1 MKILFTI
8 NHPYKKK
15 PPLSRKG
22 KYQRQ
27 QKKHRSGRYCAPV
40 CNIQTGTNLF
50 NPMYERIPSQ
60 LKSELQLEDIDSWEV
75 YLQQIRKD
83 RTDTD
88 VCIVSETDLKTNI
101 PNSAVDI
108 HNYDIYRRDRNWSGM
123 DKRAKGGIAIY
134 VRKNLDIV
142 DVYRSSLYELIYLVV
157 RLPSGHMLVV
167 CGFYHPPR
175 PTYQVKDL
183 MIYLVD
189 LMDNI
194 LDKFP
199 GGVIVAGGD
208 VNRLDPDEL
217 CSMTGWKALVSFP
230 TRDDS
235 ILDNVFTNRSDLFGK
250 CKPYNITTKTDHTA
264 VILPPGTKL
273 KPIRRKF
280 QIRDCRKHRKECLYK
295 SLAGENWGAVLNT
308 TDVDQAVSNLET
320 VIHAH
325 MDKCMPLKTVSISS
339 RDPEWITP
347 FLKSLLRIKSRI
359 SPNNLERNIEI
370 NKRISEIIVQNRKKT
385 VSRTY

>member
-1 MKILFTI
+1 MP
-8 NHPYKKK
+8 N
-15 PPLSRKG
+15 
-22 KYQRQ
+22 
-27 QKKHRSGRYCAPV
+27 
-40 CNIQTGTNLF
+40 
-50 NPMYERIPSQ
+50 
-60 LKSELQLEDIDSWEV
+60 
-75 YLQQIRKD
+75 IRKQTSEFAVPKFLLTNICSLAKTKN
-83 RTDTD
+83 RVRAVVALETDLRRKDID
-88 VCIVSETDLKTNI
+88 VCIVSETHLKTNI

-134 VRKNLDIV
+134 VRKNVDIV
-142 DVYRSSLYELIYLVV
+142 DIYRSSLYELIYLVV

-199 GGVIVAGGD
+199 GGVIVAAGD

-230 TRDDS
+230 TRGDS

-250 CKPYNITTKTDHTA
+250 CKPYNITTKTDHTP
-264 VILPPGTKL
+264 VILPSGIKF
-273 KPIRRKF
+273 KPIRR
-280 QIRDCRKHRKECLYK
+280 
-295 SLAGENWGAVLNT
+295 S
-308 TDVDQAVSNLET
+308 SNQGL
-320 VIHAH
+320 
-325 MDKCMPLKTVSISS
+325 
-339 RDPEWITP
+339 
-347 FLKSLLRIKSRI
+347 
-359 SPNNLERNIEI
+359 
-370 NKRISEIIVQNRKKT
+370 
-385 VSRTY
+385 

>member
-1 MKILFTI
+1 MGGISTANQQYIGPAWNSRLDSRI
-8 NHPYKKK
+8 NCRDVL
-15 PPLSRKG
+15 PLSLTYVTNPYPPSATRANLITIP
-22 KYQRQ
+22 RQ
-27 QKKHRSGRYCAPV
+27 IMP
-40 CNIQTGTNLF
+40 N
-50 NPMYERIPSQ
+50 
-60 LKSELQLEDIDSWEV
+60 
-75 YLQQIRKD
+75 IRKQTSEFVVPKFLLTNICSLAKTKN
-83 RTDTD
+83 RVRAVVALETDLRRKDID
-88 VCIVSETDLKTNI
+88 VCIVSETHLKTNI

-189 LMDNI
+189 FMDNI

-199 GGVIVAGGD
+199 GGVIVPGGD

-230 TRDDS
+230 TRGDS

-250 CKPYNITTKTDHTA
+250 CKPDNITTKTDHTA

-273 KPIRRKF
+273 KPIRRKV

-308 TDVDQAVSNLET
+308 NDVDQAVSNLEK
-320 VIHAH
+320 AS
-325 MDKCMPLKTVSISS
+325 DSCS
-339 RDPEWITP
+339 
-347 FLKSLLRIKSRI
+347 
-359 SPNNLERNIEI
+359 
-370 NKRISEIIVQNRKKT
+370 
-385 VSRTY
+385 YG